1 MSFAQPKKFH
11 LPLALEHYPVIIVPG
26 LRNSDE
32 HHWQSLWQA
41 KLPNSRRIELDDWDT
56 PNLEKWSAAIIKV
69 LVELNQPAVLI
80 AHSFGALASASV
92 AENFPDKI
100 AALLL
105 VAPADPDK
113 FSVAHQ
119 LPQSSLSPPTKI
131 IASSNDPWMSDSKAA
146 YWALQW
152 SADFLRLNNVG
163 HINSES
169 NLGVWPEGVQELHQL
184 VRRAKRNQRE
194 FAGASQ
200 AA

>member
-1 MSFAQPKKFH
+1 MSFAQQKRFH
-11 LPLALEHYPVIIVPG
+11 LPPALEYYPVIIVPG

-41 KLPNSRRIELDDWDT
+41 KLPNSKRIELDTWDT
-56 PNLEKWSAAIIKV
+56 PNLEKWSAAIIKI
-69 LVELNQPAVLI
+69 LAELNQPAVLI
-80 AHSFGALASASV
+80 AHSFGTLASASV
-92 AENFPDKI
+92 AEKFPEKI

-113 FSVAHQ
+113 FSIAHQ
-119 LPQSSLSPPTKI
+119 LPQSPLSPPTKI
-131 IASSNDPWMSDSKAA
+131 IASSNDPWMSDNKAA

-152 SADFLRLNNVG
+152 SADFLRLNNAG

-169 NLGVWPEGVQELHQL
+169 NLGMWPEGVQELHQL
-184 VRRAKRNQRE
+184 VRRAKRSERE
-194 FAGASQ
+194 FLGASQ

>member
-1 MSFAQPKKFH
+1 MSFAQPKRVH
-11 LPLALEHYPVIIVPG
+11 LPLVLEHYPVIIVPG
-26 LRNSDE
+26 LGNSDGS
-32 HHWQSLWQA
+32 HWQSLWQA
-41 KLPNSRRIELDDWDT
+41 QLPNSKRIELDDWGT
-56 PNLEKWSAAIIKV
+56 PNLEKWYAAIIKV
-69 LVELNQPAVLI
+69 LAQLNQPVVLI

-113 FSVAHQ
+113 FSIAHQ
-119 LPQSSLSPPTKI
+119 LPQGSLNPPTKI

-169 NLGVWPEGVQELHQL
+169 NLGVWPEGVHELHQL
-184 VRRAKRNQRE
+184 VRRAKRNERQHPDAR
-194 FAGASQ
+194 Q

>member
-1 MSFAQPKKFH
+1 MSFAQPKRFR
-11 LPLALEHYPVIIVPG
+11 LPLVLEHYPVIIVPG

-41 KLPNSRRIELDDWDT
+41 KLPNSKRIELDDWNT
-56 PNLEKWSAAIIKV
+56 PNLEKWSAAIIKI
-69 LVELNQPAVLI
+69 LVGLNQPAVLI

-92 AENFPDKI
+92 AENFPEKI

-113 FSVAHQ
+113 FSIAHQ
-119 LPQSSLSPPTKI
+119 LPQGSLNPPTKI
-131 IASSNDPWMSDSKAA
+131 IASSSDPWMSDSKAA

-184 VRRAKRNQRE
+184 VRRAKRNERE
-194 FAGASQ
+194 FVDGCR

>member
-1 MSFAQPKKFH
+1 MSFAQQKRFH
-11 LPLALEHYPVIIVPG
+11 LPPALEYYPVIIVPG

-41 KLPNSRRIELDDWDT
+41 KLPNSKRIELDTWDT

-69 LVELNQPAVLI
+69 LAELNQPAVLI
-80 AHSFGALASASV
+80 AHSFGTLASASV
-92 AENFPDKI
+92 AEKFPEKI

-113 FSVAHQ
+113 FSIAHQ
-119 LPQSSLSPPTKI
+119 LPQSPLSPPTKI
-131 IASSNDPWMSDSKAA
+131 IASSNDPWMSDNKAA

-152 SADFLRLNNVG
+152 SADFLRLNNAG

-169 NLGVWPEGVQELHQL
+169 NLGMWPEGVQELHQL
-184 VRRAKRNQRE
+184 VRRAKRSERE
-194 FAGASQ
+194 FVGASQ